1 MKKIFAIALALVMV
15 LSMTAA
21 FASECNVG
29 PYDWSCATS
38 VTNCGKA
45 TVEVLPL
52 VKVNDACGTWK
63 MEVSNCAAAVT
74 SNDVYYAIKLTIDK
88 NVDLDWYGQAN
99 LTVTEKGNNTT
110 DGKWSSNTVAL
121 TSIVATSHL
130 TAANDASGDGY
141 VYYLGFDGKNIVTV
155 SGEQTEAEEKAE
167 LKAVYNTMNVG
178 NASKAKVCA
187 TLKSENKFTSA
198 KVGSYTVSWVANPSK
213 YVNALSFVDKD
224 NNRVSLFMDK
234 NDKVQF
240 IEAVVADN
248 CSTQAGL
255 IADVLAKYNLGC
267 GYGLCIT
274 EDAVKAN
281 FGWKDKV
288 ESCFSWSDKAAS
300 VVDAECVVAIPKTG
314 DASVLAWLF

>member
-15 LSMTAA
+15 LSMASA

-38 VTNCGKA
+38 TKCGKA
-45 TVEVLPL
+45 TIEVIPL

-63 MEVSNCAAAVT
+63 MEVSTCAAAVT
-74 SNDVYYAIKLTIDK
+74 SDEVYYAVKLTIPKDI
-88 NVDLDWYGQAN
+88 DPDWYAKAY
-99 LTVTEKGNNTT
+99 LTVTENGVDGFTNN
-110 DGKWSSNTVAL
+110 KWTSNAVAL
-121 TSIVATSHL
+121 TSIVST
-130 TAANDASGDGY
+130 TKMTTDGDETGDGW
-141 VYYLGFDGKNIVTV
+141 VYYLNWK
-155 SGEQTEAEEKAE
+155 SGQFVASAEQTEAEDKLE
-167 LKAVYNTMNVG
+167 LKDVYWTMKVG
-178 NASKAKVCA
+178 NAAKAKVCA
-187 TLKSENKFTSA
+187 TLKSENKFESA

-213 YVNALSFVDKD
+213 YENALSFVDKD

-240 IEAVVADN
+240 IEAVVADS

-281 FGWKDKV
+281 FGWKDKQ
-288 ESCFSWSDKAAS
+288 ESCFSWSDKAPA